1 MTFSAFQKTDSI
13 KRSSAEVFTL
23 VPDACTTFPFTI
35 CAFSRFQLNPNEMC
49 HISVH
54 LWLMFYSLWFCSSA
68 SNCSLTVYKLQQS
81 HLIWSINTCFLFL
94 RLRACTVSQWT
105 AWTMLKPSSL
115 QLCRWVSSSP
125 SAPDLFVLSFLF
137 RSQVPGALWTRHE
150 LFGLSRYWKP
160 GRIPNICLYQF
171 MHG

>member
-1 MTFSAFQKTDSI
+1 MTFSAFQKTDAI

-23 VPDACTTFPFTI
+23 VPGACTTFPFRI
-35 CAFSRFQLNPNEMC
+35 CTFSRFQLNPNEMC

-54 LWLMFYSLWFCSSA
+54 VWLMFCSLWFCSSA

-81 HLIWSINTCFLFL
+81 HLIWSIHTCFLFL
-94 RLRACTVSQWT
+94 CLRACTVSQWT